1 MAKYYK
7 RTAKGRLVRYIP
19 KRKARV
25 ARKMRIYRRL
35 ANSGQVVRFKETF
48 DAGLIL
54 PNVNQ
59 TPYKFT
65 LNSIG
70 QLANY
75 QALYKNFKITGVK
88 LQFFPGYSGTDPNA
102 VLANTAGGITSI
114 GNPRLC
120 VSTQR
125 GHLSS
130 SITSE
135 LQLLQREHAL
145 HTFCDGKPW
154 SIFIKSPVVALDVDT
169 AGGLTNNSMF
179 KTGWLDITNSADV
192 AHNGLEYYL
201 TAPASSS
208 SVAGL
213 KVITT
218 IYFMCKN
225 QA

>member
-1 MAKYYK
+1 MKGRKQIKGGRRRRAARYMRRKYK
-7 RTAKGRLVRYIP
+7 RISDV
-19 KRKARV
+19 
-25 ARKMRIYRRL
+25 
-35 ANSGQVVRFKETF
+35 GQYVKFKETF

-54 PNVNQ
+54 PNVSQ

-65 LNSIG
+65 LNSVG

-75 QALYKNFKITGVK
+75 QALYKNYKITGVK
-88 LQFFPGYSGTDPNA
+88 LQFFPGYSGTDPNQ

-120 VSTQR
+120 VSTQK
-125 GHLSS
+125 GHMSS

-154 SIFIKSPVVALDVDT
+154 SIFIKRPVCALDVDS

-179 KTGWLDITNSADV
+179 KNGWLDLANSADV

-208 SVAGL
+208 SVAAI

-218 IYFMCKN
+218 LYFTVKN